1 MQHPTGFLPFPVHG
15 VPNAA
20 NTVESKECDPI
31 DLKTDYPEYRLSP
44 LSLNIDR
51 CITLQVLSFPVHGVQ
66 NAVGAVESK
75 ESDPLNLKSDYP
87 GC

>member
-20 NTVESKECDPI
+20 DTVESKECDPI

-44 LSLNIDR
+44 LSLNR
-51 CITLQVLSFPVHGVQ
+51 YGCSTPQVFTLPCAWCAKCSRHR
-66 NAVGAVESK
+66 
-75 ESDPLNLKSDYP
+75 
-87 GC
+87 